1 MIFSETPLH
10 GAYVIDIEAQEDER
24 GFFSRVVC
32 CTEFSQIGLNVNFVQ
47 QSISW
52 NPLRGTLRGLHFQE
66 SPFAEDK
73 LIRVTAGA
81 IFDVMVDIR
90 PQSATFGQWFGLELT
105 EQNRRQVYIPKGFA
119 HGFQTLEPNSEV
131 FYQMTAPYMAAAAR
145 GIRWDDSSLSV
156 QWPLTGSAI
165 ISPKD
170 MQLPNWQDIKGW

>member
-1 MIFSETPLH
+1 MRFSETPLH

-32 CTEFSQIGLNVNFVQ
+32 CKEFSQFGLNVNFVQ

-52 NPLRGTLRGLHFQE
+52 NPRRGTLRGLHFQG

-81 IFDVMVDIR
+81 IFDVDIR

-131 FYQMTAPYMAAAAR
+131 FYQMTAPYMATAAR
-145 GIRWDDSSLSV
+145 GIRWDDSFLSV
-156 QWPLTGSAI
+156 QWPLTESAI

-170 MQLPNWQDIKGW
+170 MQLPYWQDIRGW